1 MTEHVRIAVEEG
13 VLRITLARPD
23 KKNALT
29 QEMYTALGAALTRAD
44 GDASVR
50 VVLLE
55 AEGDAFTA
63 GNDLVF
69 GNVTPGV
76 DKTVAITDPG
86 AGTFTVAKGAG
97 TGVTLSFSLPTDLDS
112 GTDLLPI
119 GSWTGGWNTS
129 ASPVGAT
136 TFTPSAAGE
145 NTTVDAATTLT
156 VFVGATVSP
165 AAAQTAGNYSG
176 DVTMSV
182 VYF

>member
-1 MTEHVRIAVEEG
+1 MRTAT
-13 VLRITLARPD
+13 VLS
-23 KKNALT
+23 ALVAAGLT
-29 QEMYTALGAALTRAD
+29 VGAAVA
-44 GDASVR
+44 
-50 VVLLE
+50 E
-55 AEGDAFTA
+55 AQTPSATIQATATVQPAITVTA

-145 NTTVDAATTLT
+145 NTAVDAATTLT